1 MLRLS
6 LNSVDLAAR
15 SLAVTLWNTA
25 DVIGCS
31 YFLIDTRVGWLC
43 RVDCELWQLRS
54 SNCYNRFYWHFVGL
68 L

>member
-15 SLAVTLWNTA
+15 SLAVTLWNTD

-31 YFLIDTRVGWLC
+31 YFWLTL
-43 RVDCELWQLRS
+43 E
-54 SNCYNRFYWHFVGL
+54 
-68 L
+68 